1 MFQPEAIRVYLDATL
16 KQFVEKH
23 HLEDDKYAYQ
33 ISQHIDSD
41 KPTTI
46 TIIRLETSKE
56 VVEES
61 PVPHSTEKKSTL
73 FLHNITPSIF
83 GIIGGGFPE
92 LLEAFYKEWIEKG
105 ISTFNVSDTILSVRF
120 KTRFMHSDYAETFDQ
135 HTIDQMIIY
144 AKSMSCNIK
153 TAQHVKNVDTAL
165 KMYLTKGVFNDKKAI
180 TSLLNHLEKRSN
192 TSPHY
197 RNSYL
202 ASKVR
207 FSIPVQTTTI
217 DPNITTMSHK
227 KDGKRVRQGVADAL
241 LEQYPEVNESVIYLI
256 CCFVYQFG
264 TPEFFIEY
272 NRYVEEEYKRL
283 NTLARPEDLEELVGG
298 MFASK

>member
-23 HLEDDKYAYQ
+23 HLEDDKYTYQ

-61 PVPHSTEKKSTL
+61 SVLHTTEKKPTL

-92 LLEAFYKEWIEKG
+92 LLEAFYKEWIENG
-105 ISTFNVSDTILSVRF
+105 ISTFNVSDAILSVRF
-120 KTRFMHSDYAETFDQ
+120 KTRFMHSEYAETFDQ
-135 HTIDQMIIY
+135 STIDRIIIY

-165 KMYLTKGVFNDKKAI
+165 KMYLTKGVFNDRKAI
-180 TSLLNHLEKRSN
+180 TSLLNHLGKRSN
-192 TSPHY
+192 TSTHY

-207 FSIPVQTTTI
+207 LNIPVQTTI
-217 DPNITTMSHK
+217 DPNVSIMSHK
-227 KDGKRVRQGVADAL
+227 KDGKRIRQSVADAL
-241 LEQYPEVNESVIYLI
+241 LEQHPEVNESVIYLI

-272 NRYVEEEYKRL
+272 NKYVEEEYKRL
-283 NTLARPEDLEELVGG
+283 NTLARPEDLAELVGG
-298 MFASK
+298 MFVSE